1 MKTTLQYVTNSKGK
15 TTSVQVPLS
24 EWEKLLGKLK
34 KYEQVLKMKSGLQE
48 AFAEV
53 EAMKKSKAKKQT
65 LKEFLD
71 EL

>member
-1 MKTTLQYVTNSKGK
+1 MKTALQYVTNSKGK

-34 KYEQVLKMKSGLQE
+34 KYEQTLKMKNGLQE